1 MTSNEIQIQI
11 ALLIEIN
18 FILQIQKYRFCNW
31 ESKYTHVSHTECALA
46 SCTIRH
52 SDHATLD
59 PHGCFEIWLK
69 MTRRSM
75 MRDIVRRQIQNIK
88 YKCEYKWKYKQIPQY
103 AWSSSRRS
111 LMRNIVRRHTQNIRY
126 KYKRYIVCVQGQS
139 RLCWASLAWLL
150 WNRYKVWS
158 GCHKGLGWFP
168 DTCIW
173 NKDCLFDQV
182 SWPTLS

>member
-1 MTSNEIQIQI
+1 MYPIRS
-11 ALLIEIN
+11 A
-18 FILQIQKYRFCNW
+18 R
-31 ESKYTHVSHTECALA
+31 SPR
-46 SCTIRH
+46 TIRH

-103 AWSSSRRS
+103 AWFSSRRS

-182 SWPTLS
+182 SWPTLSLWLAINEPPWLKSKQPEKQR